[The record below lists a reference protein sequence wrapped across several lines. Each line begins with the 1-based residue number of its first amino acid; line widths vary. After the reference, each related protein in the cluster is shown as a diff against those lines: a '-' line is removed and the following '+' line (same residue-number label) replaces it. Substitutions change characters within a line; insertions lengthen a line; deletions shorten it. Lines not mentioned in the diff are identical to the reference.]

1 MVQIAKTLWRATV
14 KFVDDGGSAIASNV
28 ALSLLLSLFPFLML
42 VMSLV
47 RIWGSPALVD
57 EVFNLVLE
65 HWPADSEKAIA
76 EQIKIMVAQQPNEFF
91 SISTFIAL
99 ILATNGIENARDG
112 LNRAYRVTE
121 TRPFWWRRLQ
131 GAVFVIIGA
140 FGLIL
145 AAVILIATP
154 LVWLFLVNKLA
165 WLEPFSFTVGITKYA
180 LAVGVL
186 TFTLFAFHRFLP
198 DGKRSIRTTFP
209 GIALTISGI
218 IVGSQLFALYLQTI
232 ANYTALYAGL
242 AGTMVAIV
250 YLYGLSALIL
260 FGAEFNAALAEER
273 RTGSQET

>member
-1 MVQIAKTLWRATV
+1 MAQLAKTLWRATI

-42 VMSLV
+42 VASLV
-47 RIWGSPALVD
+47 RVWGNPELID
-57 EVFNLVLE
+57 EIFKLVLE
-65 HWPADSEKAIA
+65 HWPADSEQAIS
-76 EQIKIMVAQQPNEFF
+76 EQIRIMVALQPNEFF
-91 SISTFIAL
+91 SIGTVVAL
-99 ILATNGIENARDG
+99 VLATNGIENARDG
-112 LNRAYRVTE
+112 LNRAYRVVE

-131 GAVFVIIGA
+131 GAMFVIIGA

-145 AAVILIATP
+145 AAFILIATP
-154 LVWLFLVNKLA
+154 LVWSFLVNKLS
-165 WLEPFSFTVGITKYA
+165 WLEPFSFTVRLTKYA

-186 TFTLFAFHRFLP
+186 TITLFCFHRFLP

-260 FGAEFNAALAEER
+260 FGAEFNAALAEDR
-273 RTGSQET
+273 AAKG

>member
-1 MVQIAKTLWRATV
+1 MAQFAKTLWRATI

-42 VMSLV
+42 VASLV
-47 RIWGSPALVD
+47 RIWGNPELID
-57 EVFNLVLE
+57 EVFKLVLE

-76 EQIKIMVAQQPNEFF
+76 EQIKVMVALQPNEFF
-91 SISTFIAL
+91 SIGTVVVL
-99 ILATNGIENARDG
+99 VLATNGIENARDG
-112 LNRAYRVTE
+112 LNRAYRVVE

-131 GAVFVIIGA
+131 GAMFVIIGA

-145 AAVILIATP
+145 AAFILIATP
-154 LVWLFLVNKLA
+154 LVWSFLVTKLS
-165 WLEPFSFTVGITKYA
+165 WLEPFSFAVRLTKYA

-186 TFTLFAFHRFLP
+186 TLTLFCFHRFLP

-260 FGAEFNAALAEER
+260 FGAEFNAALAEDR
-273 RTGSQET
+273 AAKD

>member
-1 MVQIAKTLWRATV
+1 MAKIARTLWRATI

-42 VMSLV
+42 VSSLV
-47 RIWGSPALVD
+47 RIWGSPAVVD

-76 EQIKIMVAQQPNEFF
+76 EQVKIIVAQQPSEFF
-91 SISTFIAL
+91 SISTIVAL
-99 ILATNGIENARDG
+99 VLATNGIENARDG

-145 AAVILIATP
+145 AATILIATP
-154 LVWLFLVNKLA
+154 LVWSFLVNKLA
-165 WLEPFSFTVGITKYA
+165 WLTPFSFTVEVVKYA
-180 LAVGVL
+180 FAICILSVTLA
-186 TFTLFAFHRFLP
+186 AFHRFLP
-198 DGKRSIRTTFP
+198 QGKRSFRTMAG
-209 GIALTISGI
+209 GIALTIAGI
-218 IVGSQLFALYLQTI
+218 IIGSQLFALYLQTI

-242 AGTMVAIV
+242 AGTMTAIV

-260 FGAEFNAALAEER
+260 FGAEFNAALAEEKQ
-273 RTGSQET
+273 GEA

>member
-1 MVQIAKTLWRATV
+1 MVQIARTLWRATV

-42 VMSLV
+42 VASLV

-57 EVFNLVLE
+57 EVFNLVLG
-65 HWPADSEKAIA
+65 HWPANAENAISEQVKV
-76 EQIKIMVAQQPNEFF
+76 MVAQQPNEFF
-91 SISTFIAL
+91 SITTFVAL
-99 ILATNGIENARDG
+99 VLATNGIENARDG
-112 LNRAYRVTE
+112 LNRAYRVIE

-131 GAVFVIIGA
+131 GAMFVIIGA

-145 AAVILIATP
+145 AAIILIATP
-154 LVWLFLVNKLA
+154 LVWAFLVNKLA
-165 WLEPFSFTVGITKYA
+165 WLEPFSFTVGLTKYA
-180 LAVGVL
+180 LAIGVL
-186 TFTLFAFHRFLP
+186 TLTLVAFHGFLP
-198 DGKRSIRTTFP
+198 DGKRSFRTAFP

-260 FGAEFNAALAEER
+260 FGAEFNAALAEEEQA
-273 RTGSQET
+273 GD

>member
-1 MVQIAKTLWRATV
+1 MVQTAKTLWRATI

-42 VMSLV
+42 VASLV
-47 RIWGSPALVD
+47 RIWGNPELVD
-57 EVFNLVLE
+57 EIFNLVLE

-76 EQIKIMVAQQPNEFF
+76 EQIKVMVALQPNEFF
-91 SISTFIAL
+91 SVSTVVAL
-99 ILATNGIENARDG
+99 VLATNGIENARDG
-112 LNRAYRVTE
+112 LNRAYRVAE

-131 GAVFVIIGA
+131 GAVFIIIGA

-145 AAVILIATP
+145 AAFILIATP
-154 LVWLFLVNKLA
+154 LVWSFLVNKLS
-165 WLEPFSFTVGITKYA
+165 WLEPFSFTVGLTKYA

-186 TFTLFAFHRFLP
+186 TLTLFSFHRFLP

-273 RTGSQET
+273 AGRS

>member
-1 MVQIAKTLWRATV
+1 MVQTAKTLWRATI

-42 VMSLV
+42 VASLV
-47 RIWGSPALVD
+47 RIWGNPELVD
-57 EVFNLVLE
+57 EIFNLVLE

-76 EQIKIMVAQQPNEFF
+76 EQIKVMVALQPNEFF
-91 SISTFIAL
+91 SVGTVVAL
-99 ILATNGIENARDG
+99 VLATNGIENARDG
-112 LNRAYRVTE
+112 LNRAYRVAE

-131 GAVFVIIGA
+131 GAVFIIIGA

-145 AAVILIATP
+145 AAFILIATP
-154 LVWLFLVNKLA
+154 LVWSFLVNKLS
-165 WLEPFSFTVGITKYA
+165 WLEPFSFTVGLTKYA

-186 TFTLFAFHRFLP
+186 TLTLFSFHRFLP
-198 DGKRSIRTTFP
+198 DGKRSIKTTFP

-273 RTGSQET
+273 AGRN